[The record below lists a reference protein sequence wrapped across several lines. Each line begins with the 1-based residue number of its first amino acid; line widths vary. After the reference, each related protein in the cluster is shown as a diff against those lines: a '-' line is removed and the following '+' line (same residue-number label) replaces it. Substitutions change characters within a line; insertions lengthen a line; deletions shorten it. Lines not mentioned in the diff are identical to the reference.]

1 MAISFTEDMY
11 YTRSGEAAESDVLSA
26 HDALIWEFND
36 EYTPGPA
43 TATVQIVVKNN
54 AGATIYT
61 SDLFTAYLYDTV
73 ADVPNEAYFRF
84 DATEIIRHIINTYF
98 YKETASILEPENY
111 GSEIEV
117 TFKTYDNAVLQNT
130 TLNEYFASHA
140 VNQIG
145 DEDGANIPRIFYRDT
160 EEIAHF
166 LGFPNHLFFFAPL
179 TLAAHDP
186 FIEIIDSST
195 DAITNLISTL
205 SNAIYDTFTVVGTAV
220 ISAIELGFSGI
231 GKSDAFT
238 ITSGKRYAIVI
249 PDFDKTSGQY
259 PDVRFVNNSSFADA
273 SNTLR
278 TYQDG
283 INVLVLTAIASIANA
298 ELFIRNTA
306 NAEWECGT
314 VSVFEVIAASG
325 EGTLGLFMHDLNL
338 GLFQLDNTAKTV
350 NIYYN
355 PTELAGRRLK
365 TFNLTVFDPCEN
377 AVYVRF
383 LTKDGIYMFWAFSPF
398 PTTSQEHQDIGRVI
412 NSFSSQADA
421 NSRYY
426 PIGKK
431 NAFKK
436 LLVAAA
442 TVPIAFRR
450 KLMDIFTSP
459 AVYVWQGTETP
470 DENLITGLINVGASP
485 YETFTSSG
493 IVVISAINT
502 AANANAYSIAA
513 DNFETIKG
521 DVIIVIF
528 ELNLNSGTAPTISL
542 VNEASGALSSNA
554 VVSANGHNEI
564 TLTSISDV
572 TARLRFYNTAASN
585 FSTGKIIVKRKEL
598 EADWILLERVEGS
611 HSLIE
616 KNNFDRFECTLVYPE
631 KFTQKLAGQNL

>member
-36 EYTPGPA
+36 EYSAGPA

-205 SNAIYDTFTVVGTAV
+205 SNSTYNTFTVVGTSVTSAEAIDDGAAYSGVFPIVKGKSYAV
-220 ISAIELGFSGI
+220 I
-231 GKSDAFT
+231 
-238 ITSGKRYAIVI
+238 I
-249 PDFDKTSGQY
+249 PDFTLTDNQY
-259 PDVRFVNNSSFADA
+259 PTFSIKVSLVPSQVVRITD
-273 SNTLR
+273 
-278 TYQDG
+278 DG
-283 INVLVLTAIASIANA
+283 DTILILTAQETGANGRLCI
-298 ELFIRNTA
+298 ENDDD
-306 NAEWECGT
+306 AEWNCGT
-314 VSVFEVIAASG
+314 ISVFEVIAASG
-325 EGTLGLFMHDLNL
+325 EGTFGLYMHDYNL
-338 GLFQLDNTAKTV
+338 SYFQLDNTAKTV
-350 NIYYN
+350 NIYYDPAD
-355 PTELAGRRLK
+355 PTLIK

-383 LTKDGIYMFWAFSPF
+383 LTSDGHYMFWAFSPF

-598 EADWILLERVEGS
+598 EADWILLEGVEGS
-611 HSLIE
+611 HQLRE
-616 KNNFDRFECTLVYPE
+616 KKQFDNLECTLVYPE
-631 KFTQKLAGQNL
+631 KYTQKLAGQNL